1 MKQEPDPA
9 MRKLNFE
16 VLTLFPGILAG
27 PLDESIL
34 KRGREKGLLQV
45 TIRNI
50 RDYTEDK
57 HKTADDSPYGGGA
70 GMVLKPEPIFKAF
83 EAMKAEY
90 PGEKFLTILLS
101 PQGRVFDQQRAEQL
115 SEENQRIVLLCG
127 HYEAIDERVVQTLV
141 DEELSVGDY
150 VLTGG
155 ELAALVVIDAA
166 ARLLPGVLGDE
177 ESAYRDSFGDG
188 LLDHPHYTRP
198 AEFRGM
204 KTPEVLLSGNH
215 NLIETWRRRES
226 LKATLQKRPDLLEK
240 ADLSDEDRE
249 VLEELKKESEIAECK
264 ICNKRFRCK
273 GGMQ

>member
-1 MKQEPDPA
+1 MKQAPA
-9 MRKLNFE
+9 TVMRRLNFD
-16 VLTLFPGILAG
+16 VLTLFPGMFTG
-27 PLDESIL
+27 PLNESIV
-34 KRGREKGLLQV
+34 KRAREKGLLDV

-70 GMVLKPEPIFKAF
+70 GMVLKPAPIFKAF
-83 EAMKAEY
+83 EALKAEH
-90 PGEKFLTILLS
+90 PEEEFLAILLS

-115 SEENQRIVLLCG
+115 SEEKRRIVLLCG
-127 HYEAIDERVVQTLV
+127 HYEAIDERAIDVLV
-141 DEELSVGDY
+141 DEELSIGDY

-204 KTPEVLLSGNH
+204 KVPDVLLSGNH
-215 NLIETWRRRES
+215 RDIEQWRRRES
-226 LKATLQKRPDLLEK
+226 LKATLLKRPELLK
-240 ADLSDEDRE
+240 TADLSDDDRAM
-249 VLEELKKESEIAECK
+249 LEELRKISDSEK
-264 ICNKRFRCK
+264 
-273 GGMQ
+273 

>member
-1 MKQEPDPA
+1 

-16 VLTLFPGILAG
+16 VFTLFPGILAG
-27 PLDESIL
+27 PLNESIL
-34 KRGREKGLLQV
+34 KRGRKKGLLTV
-45 TIRNI
+45 AVRNI
-50 RDYTEDK
+50 RDYAEDK

-83 EAMKAEY
+83 DAMKAEH
-90 PGEKFLTILLS
+90 PGEKFLTVLLS
-101 PQGRVFDQQRAEQL
+101 PQGRVFNQQRAEQL
-115 SEENQRIVLLCG
+115 AEEKRRIVLLCG
-127 HYEAIDERVVQTLV
+127 HYEAIDERVVRSLV

-204 KTPEVLLSGNH
+204 KVPEALLSGNH
-215 NLIETWRRRES
+215 AEIEKWRQREA
-226 LKATLQKRPDLLEK
+226 LRATLKKRPDLLATAE
-240 ADLSDEDRE
+240 LTDEDRK
-249 VLEELKKESEIAECK
+249 VLAELRIELE
-264 ICNKRFRCK
+264 NH
-273 GGMQ
+273 

>member
-1 MKQEPDPA
+1 MSLPA

-16 VLTLFPGILAG
+16 VLTLFPGLIEG
-27 PLDESIL
+27 PLNESIL
-34 KRGREKGLLQV
+34 KRGREKGLLNV
-45 TIRNI
+45 TVRNI

-83 EAMKAEY
+83 GTLKTER

-101 PQGRVFDQQRAEQL
+101 PQGRLFHQRRAEEL
-115 SEENQRIVLLCG
+115 SEEKRRIVLLCG
-127 HYEAIDERVVQTLV
+127 HYEAIDERVIEALV
-141 DEELSVGDY
+141 DEELSIGDY

-166 ARLLPGVLGDE
+166 TRLLPGVLGDE

-204 KTPEVLLSGNH
+204 KVPDVLLSGNH
-215 NLIETWRRRES
+215 AEIEKWRRREA
-226 LKATLQKRPDLLEK
+226 LKATLGKRPELLET
-240 ADLSDEDRE
+240 ADLADEDRKM
-249 VLEELKKESEIAECK
+249 LEELKEELDR
-264 ICNKRFRCK
+264 N
-273 GGMQ
+273 